1 MSIPETF
8 LFASLVL
15 TFGASAQSELT
26 PIAAG
31 ESVEK
36 TVGQR
41 LCFAGRFS
49 VLTAAGDDGR
59 SKLRCLEQV
68 SSSAGHPNAAKL
80 DEVVIVLRPDS
91 LFRPEAGRAHCL
103 ILMEGSKSSLSV
115 VGFGPDDVATFQ
127 TLERVMHSLTAF
139 QNDRP
144 WQDRRAL
151 WAKFRKDVRPNEHP
165 SIYAEDDRFEHL
177 LYSIT
182 DSQVPFPLHLY
193 DARSGKSRQIVPAK
207 AISGM
212 NRITYQND
220 QFLVWFDDSV
230 ELTID
235 PRHGE

>member
-115 VGFGPDDVATFQ
+115 VGFGPDDVAREGDA
-127 TLERVMHSLTAF
+127 LS
-139 QNDRP
+139 DRFP
-144 WQDRRAL
+144 KRSPMAGPARAL
-151 WAKFRKDVRPNEHP
+151 GK
-165 SIYAEDDRFEHL
+165 
-177 LYSIT
+177 
-182 DSQVPFPLHLY
+182 VPQGRE
-193 DARSGKSRQIVPAK
+193 AQRAS
-207 AISGM
+207 
-212 NRITYQND
+212 
-220 QFLVWFDDSV
+220 FD
-230 ELTID
+230 L
-235 PRHGE
+235 R

>member
-1 MSIPETF
+1 MFTPETL

-15 TFGASAQSELT
+15 ISGATAHSELT
-26 PIAAG
+26 PIAVG

-49 VLTAAGDDGR
+49 VLISAGEDGR
-59 SKLRCLEQV
+59 SKARCLEQV
-68 SSSAGHPNAAKL
+68 SSSVGHPNAAKL
-80 DEVVIVLRPDS
+80 DEVVIVLRPGS
-91 LFRPEAGRAHCL
+91 LFRPEAGRAYCL
-103 ILMEGSKSSLSV
+103 ILMEGSKSGLTV
-115 VGFGPDDVATFQ
+115 VGFGPDDAATFQ
-127 TLERVMHSLTAF
+127 NLEKVMHSLT
-139 QNDRP
+139 
-144 WQDRRAL
+144 
-151 WAKFRKDVRPNEHP
+151 
-165 SIYAEDDRFEHL
+165 AEDDRFEHL
-177 LYSIT
+177 LYCSR

-193 DARSGKSRQIVPAK
+193 DARSGRSRQIVHAK

-212 NRITYQND
+212 NRITFQND

>member
-1 MSIPETF
+1 MFTPETI
-8 LFASLVL
+8 LFASLAL
-15 TFGASAQSELT
+15 ISGATERSELT

-49 VLTAAGDDGR
+49 VLISAGEDGR
-59 SKLRCLEQV
+59 SKARCLEQV
-68 SSSAGHPNAAKL
+68 SSSVGHPNAAKL
-80 DEVVIVLRPDS
+80 DEVVIVLRPGS
-91 LFRPEAGRAHCL
+91 LFRPEAGRAYCL
-103 ILMEGSKSSLSV
+103 ILMEGSKSGLTV
-115 VGFGPDDVATFQ
+115 VGFGPDDAATFQ
-127 TLERVMHSLTAF
+127 NLEKVMHSLTAY
-139 QNDRP
+139 QNDRW

-151 WAKFRKDVRPNEHP
+151 WAKFRKDVGPDEHP

-177 LYSIT
+177 LYCSR

-193 DARSGKSRQIVPAK
+193 DARSGRSRQIVHAK

-212 NRITYQND
+212 NRITFQND